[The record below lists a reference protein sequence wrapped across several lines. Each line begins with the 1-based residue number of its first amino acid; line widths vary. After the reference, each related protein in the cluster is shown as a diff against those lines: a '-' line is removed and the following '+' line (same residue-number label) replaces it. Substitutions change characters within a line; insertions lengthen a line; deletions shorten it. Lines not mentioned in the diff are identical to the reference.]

1 MSLSHD
7 GCSGIDKLNE
17 DKDLKLKSTRQY
29 IHAPRHIHMQ
39 LSDSKTINEMVLY
52 LTRTGTVVT
61 YVYASISY
69 LFPLALYVLYLK
81 MGEY

>member
-1 MSLSHD
+1 
-7 GCSGIDKLNE
+7 
-17 DKDLKLKSTRQY
+17 
-29 IHAPRHIHMQ
+29 MQ